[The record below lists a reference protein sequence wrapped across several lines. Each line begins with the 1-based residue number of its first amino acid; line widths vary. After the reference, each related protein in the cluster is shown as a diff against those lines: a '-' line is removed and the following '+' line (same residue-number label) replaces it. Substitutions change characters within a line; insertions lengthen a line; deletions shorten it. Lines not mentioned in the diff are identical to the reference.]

1 VGVTG
6 WLPRILDGRVTRLGM
21 GGVRRPRSGVIGRWV
36 KLWLVEVPE
45 TRYAAT
51 AVGKIAYQIFGDGP
65 VDIVVWGRSWLPI
78 DLMWDEPRMVR
89 FLQRLGAVGRQL
101 WFDPRGRG
109 ASDPLPQHEG
119 RLGESVVS
127 DIVSLLD
134 AVGWPQVALV
144 GLGGTHE
151 VLFAA
156 THPERVRA
164 MVLVEPAVRYRRA
177 PDYPEGWDSETMQGW
192 LDSIERNW
200 GTGANLAFYAP
211 NLADD
216 RGFVRWFARCERA
229 AMSPAEA
236 GWRYR
241 QAWNA
246 DLRHVL
252 PTIRVPTLVVGG
264 DDRSSALSRYVAKH
278 IPGCRRVDGCEP
290 GQLFFTGDT
299 GPILDSVEEFLTG
312 RLPARDL
319 DRVLATL
326 LFTDVVASTERSAQL
341 GDRRWLEVLADH
353 DTIVRAELARF
364 RGNEVKTTGDGF
376 LATFDGPARAV
387 RAAQAITQ
395 AVRPLGIYIRS
406 GLHTGEIERADNDI
420 GGITV
425 HIAQRI
431 STLAPAGGILVSNIV
446 KELASGSGITFED
459 DGDHLL
465 KGVPGPWRLFRVT
478 G

>member
-1 VGVTG
+1 VTE
-6 WLPRILDGRVTRLGM
+6 
-21 GGVRRPRSGVIGRWV
+21 RWAR
-36 KLWLVEVPE
+36 LWLVEAPE
-45 TRYAAT
+45 TLYAAT

-65 VDIVVWGRSWLPI
+65 VDIVVWGRSWLSI

-89 FLQRLGAVGRQL
+89 FLERLGSIGRQL

-119 RLGESVVS
+119 RLGESVVG
-127 DIVSLLD
+127 DIVGLLD
-134 AVGWPQVALV
+134 AVGWRQVALV

-156 THPERVRA
+156 THPDRVRA
-164 MVLVEPAVRYRRA
+164 MVLVEPAVRYRRSA
-177 PDYPEGWDSETMQGW
+177 DYPEGWDDETVEAW

-200 GTGANLAFYAP
+200 GAGANLAFYAP
-211 NLADD
+211 SLLED
-216 RGFVRWFARCERA
+216 RRFVRWFARCERA

-241 QAWNA
+241 EAWNV

-252 PTIRVPTLVVGG
+252 PTVRVPTLVVGG
-264 DDRSSALSRYVAKH
+264 DNRSSALSRYVADH
-278 IPGCRRVDGCEP
+278 ISGSRRVDGPEP
-290 GQLFFTGDT
+290 GHLFFTGDT
-299 GPILDSVEEFLTG
+299 GPILDTVEEFLTG

-319 DRVLATL
+319 DRILATL
-326 LFTDVVASTERSAQL
+326 LFTDVVASTERSARL
-341 GDRRWLEVLADH
+341 GDRRWLEILADH
-353 DTIVRAELARF
+353 NTVVRAELARF

-395 AVRPLGIYIRS
+395 AVRPLGIDIRC
-406 GLHTGEIERADNDI
+406 GLHTGEIERVENDV
-420 GGITV
+420 GGVAV
-425 HIAQRI
+425 HIAQRV
-431 STLAPAGGILVSNIV
+431 SALAPAGEILVSNVV
-446 KELASGSGITFED
+446 KELASGSGIMFK
-459 DGDHLL
+459 DHGEHAL
-465 KGVPGPWRLFRVT
+465 KGVPGSWRLFQVT